1 MKVCMVAYTL
11 YMTDAR
17 VKAYVQSL
25 QKKGI
30 ETDVIAL
37 RERSKGKKEKS
48 DNGVIY
54 YLTNKYRG
62 YNPLR
67 YILSYFQFF
76 LAAFFKLI
84 ILQLRK
90 RYTVIH
96 VHNMPNFIVFAGII
110 PKILGARII
119 LDVHD
124 LMTANYMTKFS
135 IAEDHWLIKLL
146 KFEQKLSAAFA
157 DHVLCADH
165 KQKEILCK
173 YGIRKGKITVI
184 MNVANEDLFRP
195 VVAEKDKEKFNLVYH
210 GTVAERL
217 GIDILL
223 KAINLIKDRIPVFL
237 SVYGEGDYLEECLR
251 LRDQLDLGTCVY
263 FSGSAFSVES
273 VPELVSTMDVGM
285 VAQKKTFATDRIGMP
300 VKLMEYV
307 HLQMPVIAPR
317 LQIIRYYFDEN
328 MIKFFEPENV
338 DDLARCIVELYEN
351 EEERKSL
358 VRNANKFYLKYNWKR
373 QEKEYL
379 ELLSKTSRNLN
390 DSTKKSMSSLC

>member
-1 MKVCMVAYTL
+1 MKVCMVGYTL

-17 VKAYVQSL
+17 IKAYVRSL
-25 QKKGI
+25 EKRGI

-37 RERSKGKKEKS
+37 QECGKGREEKTNS
-48 DNGVIY
+48 GIIY
-54 YLTNKYRG
+54 YLTKKYRG
-62 YNPLR
+62 GNALR

-76 LAAFFKLI
+76 LAAFFKLT

-96 VHNMPNFIVFAGII
+96 VHNMPNFIVFTAIV
-110 PKILGARII
+110 PKILGAKVI

-135 IAEDHWLIKLL
+135 IAEGHWLIKLL
-146 KFEQKLSAAFA
+146 KFEQKLSAAFV
-157 DHVLCADH
+157 DHVICADH
-165 KQKEILCK
+165 GQRKMLCG
-173 YGIRKGKITVI
+173 YGIPKEKITVM

-195 VVAEKDKEKFNLVYH
+195 VQARKDKEKFNLVYH

-251 LRDQLDLGTCVY
+251 MRGRLGLDKCVY
-263 FSGSAFSVES
+263 FSGSAFSVEN
-273 VPELVSTMDVGM
+273 VPELVSKMDVGI
-285 VAQKKTFATDRIGMP
+285 VPNRKTLATDNFMMP

-307 HLQMPVIAPR
+307 HLQIPVIAPR
-317 LQIIRYYFDEN
+317 LQIIRYYFDEH
-328 MIKFFEPENV
+328 MVKFFEPENV
-338 DDLARCIVELYEN
+338 EDLARCIVELYEN
-351 EEERKSL
+351 EEEQQSL
-358 VRNANKFYLKYNWKR
+358 VRNANKFYLKHNWKR

-379 ELLSKTSRNLN
+379 ELISKTGRNL
-390 DSTKKSMSSLC
+390 KV